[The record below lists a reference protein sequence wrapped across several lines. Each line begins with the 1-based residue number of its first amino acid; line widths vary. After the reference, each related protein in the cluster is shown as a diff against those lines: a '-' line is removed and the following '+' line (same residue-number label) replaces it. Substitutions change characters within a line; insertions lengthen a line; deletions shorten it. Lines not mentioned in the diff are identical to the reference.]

1 MFELDLDNE
10 LMKIES
16 LSVEDLQFFQYCS
29 KEIKKIEE
37 RIEKIEKQD
46 SEAIES
52 LYRMNKMMSGL
63 LEVYNFKFISCLLEI
78 NVFCFDYLRHKHK
91 FGLPKKIPHDINYT
105 INLVINEVK
114 QLLKITTKNEID
126 IETVKDVMKEC
137 QNYIRILV
145 EAEETNN
152 LKITHNKIESQIKN
166 QDIFNEELG
175 ILDKI
180 ELDKIEFLQ
189 IPDEKIGVISDYC
202 EESREIL
209 IQFGLKLVELETSE
223 YPAYIIDEIFRHIH
237 TLKGSAKLLNIK
249 KIETLAHVNENLLSS
264 MRNSHVNVTPDLIDL
279 LLDCKKL
286 YERMIT
292 EIANRGPIT
301 IPLSSTISKIDTY
314 GNEFSG
320 FILDKKNQNEPGIL
334 GNDSEV
340 QKIELEQD
348 NKDIKQIQKSETI
361 RITTEKLDEVLNTA
375 SEVFIT
381 RIRLQNDLYSL
392 NSSLFEL
399 KKIIE
404 IDSNIRKNEFFHA
417 NLSSVNDYSSQTKLK
432 GENTLNNIIELNS
445 ICTVVED
452 QKKKLTK
459 SIDDLEELSGRLQS
473 SAMNIRMVPV
483 SYAFDRF
490 PTEVRAIARKLNKK
504 VKLIITGADTELDKV
519 LINQMIEPILHIL
532 RNAIDHGIEESKVRL
547 SLGKSET
554 GTIFLSAYYQGSEAI
569 IEITDDGQGIDTD
582 KILAKACDNGYL
594 TKDYKNELPKDE
606 ILNLIF
612 EPGFSTSEKL
622 STISGRGVGMDA
634 VRNAINQ
641 VQGSVS
647 VETTPNV
654 GSKFK
659 IKLPL
664 SLAVAGVLLVEE
676 NTHIFAFP
684 ILHIEEILTIEKNNI
699 KQFSENFIFTHRGES
714 LAVSSLSQILE
725 FQPSEP
731 ISEFVQIVILSD
743 DDKKKCIMVDSV
755 LGKQDVMIK
764 NLGDYIYQIPYIMG
778 CTILSDN
785 RLVLILNTWELVNHR
800 K

>member
-1 MFELDLDNE
+1 
-10 LMKIES
+10 
-16 LSVEDLQFFQYCS
+16 
-29 KEIKKIEE
+29 
-37 RIEKIEKQD
+37 
-46 SEAIES
+46 
-52 LYRMNKMMSGL
+52 
-63 LEVYNFKFISCLLEI
+63 
-78 NVFCFDYLRHKHK
+78 
-91 FGLPKKIPHDINYT
+91 
-105 INLVINEVK
+105 
-114 QLLKITTKNEID
+114 
-126 IETVKDVMKEC
+126 
-137 QNYIRILV
+137 
-145 EAEETNN
+145 
-152 LKITHNKIESQIKN
+152 
-166 QDIFNEELG
+166 
-175 ILDKI
+175 
-180 ELDKIEFLQ
+180 
-189 IPDEKIGVISDYC
+189 
-202 EESREIL
+202 
-209 IQFGLKLVELETSE
+209 
-223 YPAYIIDEIFRHIH
+223 
-237 TLKGSAKLLNIK
+237 
-249 KIETLAHVNENLLSS
+249 
-264 MRNSHVNVTPDLIDL
+264 
-279 LLDCKKL
+279 
-286 YERMIT
+286 
-292 EIANRGPIT
+292 
-301 IPLSSTISKIDTY
+301 
-314 GNEFSG
+314 
-320 FILDKKNQNEPGIL
+320 
-334 GNDSEV
+334 
-340 QKIELEQD
+340 
-348 NKDIKQIQKSETI
+348 
-361 RITTEKLDEVLNTA
+361 
-375 SEVFIT
+375 
-381 RIRLQNDLYSL
+381 
-392 NSSLFEL
+392 
-399 KKIIE
+399 
-404 IDSNIRKNEFFHA
+404 
-417 NLSSVNDYSSQTKLK
+417 
-432 GENTLNNIIELNS
+432 
-445 ICTVVED
+445 
-452 QKKKLTK
+452 
-459 SIDDLEELSGRLQS
+459 
-473 SAMNIRMVPV
+473 MVPV

-532 RNAIDHGIEESKVRL
+532 RNAIDHGIEESKVRS
-547 SLGKSET
+547 SLGKNET

-582 KILAKACDNGYL
+582 KILAKAFDNGYL

-699 KQFSENFIFTHRGES
+699 NQFAENFIFTHRGES

-778 CTILSDN
+778 CTILSDS